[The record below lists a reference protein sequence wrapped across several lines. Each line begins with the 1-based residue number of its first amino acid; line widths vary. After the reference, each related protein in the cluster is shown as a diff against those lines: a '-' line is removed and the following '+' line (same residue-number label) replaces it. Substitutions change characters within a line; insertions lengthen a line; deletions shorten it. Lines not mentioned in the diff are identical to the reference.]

1 MIDIHAHIVPGVD
14 DGPANMGDAL
24 ALVGEAV
31 KNGVDTIVATPHM
44 LDGVYNATRGE
55 IFAALAGLN
64 DAVEEHGL
72 AVTILAGADVH
83 AEAEVPELLRQ
94 GELVTVADRGKHLM
108 IELPPD
114 VMPRE
119 LDQLLFGMQLQGVR
133 PVVSHPE
140 RNRAIQD
147 DPDELMSLVLGG
159 ALMQVTAASILGD
172 FGRSVQHCSEELLAR
187 RMVHFVASDT
197 HDLRG
202 RKPKLAQAEAAVIKL
217 VGEVEANEILYEFPE
232 ALIHGKYVNVPEPA
246 VPKPRKRWFFW

>member
-1 MIDIHAHIVPGVD
+1 MIDIHAHILPGVD
-14 DGPANMGDAL
+14 DGPANIGDAL

-31 KNGVDTIVATPHM
+31 KSGVDTIVATPHM

-55 IFAALAGLN
+55 ILAALAELN
-64 DAVEEHGL
+64 EAVEEHGL
-72 AVTILAGADVH
+72 AVTILAGGDVH
-83 AEAEVPELLRQ
+83 AEAEVPELLRK

-147 DPDELMSLVLGG
+147 DPGQLMSLVLAG
-159 ALMQVTAASILGD
+159 ALMQITAASILGD
-172 FGRSVQHCSEELLAR
+172 FGRSVQQCAEELLTR

-202 RKPKLAQAEAAVIKL
+202 RKPKLPQAEATVVGL
-217 VGEVEANEILYEFPE
+217 VGEDEANEILHEFPE
-232 ALIHGKYVNVPEPA
+232 ALIHGKYVNAPEPVA
-246 VPKPRKRWFFW
+246 PKARKRWFFW